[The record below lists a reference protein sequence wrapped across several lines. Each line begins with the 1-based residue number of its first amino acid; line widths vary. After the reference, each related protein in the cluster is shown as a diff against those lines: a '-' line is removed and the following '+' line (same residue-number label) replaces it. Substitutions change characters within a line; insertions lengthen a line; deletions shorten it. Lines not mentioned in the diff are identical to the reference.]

1 MRDNRSTYRG
11 YCIDVF
17 GKGQAWRFSASPIT
31 PDLPILKYNAFASD
45 AESEGLALA
54 DAKLRIDGLLLL

>member
-1 MRDNRSTYRG
+1 MRANRSTYRG

-17 GKGQAWRFSASPIT
+17 GKGKAWHFSVSPIT
-31 PDLPILKYNAFASD
+31 PDLPILKHNTFASD